1 MLRRG
6 SRSPSAG
13 QRLTLNSPSCP
24 SGWPNVV
31 IEVSSHVPRVESPP
45 EVKPDPFLT
54 EWPASKNAVSVR
66 KQPYCEAAEL
76 NMYTR
81 VLMLSGWLIPP
92 SGRSVVASQLGDQHT
107 SSS

>member
-24 SGWPNVV
+24 SGWSNVV

-54 EWPASKNAVSVR
+54 GWPTSKTAVSVR

-81 VLMLSGWLIPP
+81 VVVLSGWLIPP
-92 SGRSVVASQLGDQHT
+92 SGRSVVRVPTGDQHT